1 MFTVQ
6 AIDIAQ
12 CAFSVAYCMR
22 CLGSLTGSVVLFP
35 IAGLICEYGLDGKG
49 FDGGWPSIFYI
60 FGKLATY
67 TIILSDLQ
75 RSVKLRGYPVLRR
88 LFAPKAVASPHGGH
102 VHPTFA
108 RVRS

>member
-75 RSVKLRGYPVLRR
+75 RSLKLRRIARGYPVLRR
-88 LFAPKAVASPHGGH
+88 LFAPKAVASPQGKK
-102 VHPTFA
+102 VKK
-108 RVRS
+108 R